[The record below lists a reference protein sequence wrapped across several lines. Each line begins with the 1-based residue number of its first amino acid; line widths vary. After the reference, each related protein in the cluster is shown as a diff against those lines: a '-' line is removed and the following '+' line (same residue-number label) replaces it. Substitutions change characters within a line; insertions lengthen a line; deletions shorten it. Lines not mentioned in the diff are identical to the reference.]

1 MSHIKGGGRGRE
13 VTEGIKERMIRRKL
27 LVEGK
32 EEEEEGRKALSRALL
47 VIRDTV
53 SQEQEESAL
62 PLKRLML

>member
-1 MSHIKGGGRGRE
+1 
-13 VTEGIKERMIRRKL
+13 MIRTKL

-32 EEEEEGRKALSRALL
+32 EEKEEGRKALSRALL

-53 SQEQEESAL
+53 AQEEGTL

>member
-1 MSHIKGGGRGRE
+1 MSHIKGGRRGRE
-13 VTEGIKERMIRRKL
+13 VSAGIKERMIRRKL

-47 VIRDTV
+47 LIRDTV
-53 SQEQEESAL
+53 AQEQEESAL